1 MGRKKKYANALI
13 VKDIFARECNVM
25 EDIQG
30 SVYFRLLDL
39 KKKDDRDFLARE
51 IKGIMNIFNDAL
63 KELEE

>member
-1 MGRKKKYANALI
+1 MERKNKYKNALI
-13 VKDIFARECNVM
+13 VKEIFARECNVI

-30 SVYFRLLDL
+30 SVYFKLLDL
-39 KKKDDRDFLARE
+39 EKKDDRDFLARE